1 MLVRGA
7 PHLSS
12 LTLFRSILADIPLL
26 TWLCF
31 PFTLRVAFK
40 DTKRTEGAHYRL
52 QQLRE
57 HLEVGDGEPDG
68 SLRFAPLPGFPRL
81 AGSRDR

>member
-12 LTLFRSILADIPLL
+12 LTLSRSILADSPLL

-31 PFTLRVAFK
+31 PFALRVALK
-40 DTKRTEGAHYRL
+40 DTKRTERAAHYCV
-52 QQLRE
+52 QQLRQL
-57 HLEVGDGEPDG
+57 LEVGDGEG
-68 SLRFAPLPGFPRL
+68 R
-81 AGSRDR
+81 